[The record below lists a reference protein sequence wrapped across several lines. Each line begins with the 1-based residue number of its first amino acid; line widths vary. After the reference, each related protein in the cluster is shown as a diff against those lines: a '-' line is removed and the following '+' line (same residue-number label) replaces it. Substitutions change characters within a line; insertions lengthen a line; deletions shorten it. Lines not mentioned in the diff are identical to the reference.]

1 MKNKSLLLIF
11 SIFITALFLIIACKR
26 IEVNIPDPNTNIDY
40 KCKDVDTFPEVPNLD
55 FESWTLSPTKRYHIL
70 DPDCFWTTGNKSSD
84 LIIGS
89 IKPPV
94 TTFRVGGDSAF
105 SGKYALML
113 KTSSFKLGS
122 TLLLTS
128 GTVAT
133 GTFQPN
139 VNDPLSSIKFGRPFY
154 KKIKK
159 VTGMY
164 KYISVLNDSCGMY
177 CYQMKG
183 RDTVSF
189 DRFISSETKRN
200 WTPFELN
207 PVFKS
212 GVRPDKLVL
221 YWASSENGDELEGQK
236 GSTLYLDAV
245 KIEYYPE

>member
-1 MKNKSLLLIF
+1 MKNKTYLLLSLLF
-11 SIFITALFLIIACKR
+11 AITTFVIYACKR
-26 IEVNIPDPNTNIDY
+26 IEVTVPDPNTNIDY
-40 KCKDVDTFPEVPNLD
+40 KCKDIDTFPEVPNLD
-55 FESWTLSPTKRYHIL
+55 FESWTLSPTKRYYTP
-70 DPDCFWTTGNKSSD
+70 DPDCFWTTGNKSAD

-94 TTFRVGGDSAF
+94 TTFRVGKDSAY

-113 KTSSFKLGS
+113 KTSSFRLGS
-122 TLLLTS
+122 TNLITS
-128 GTVAT
+128 GTLAT

-154 KKIKK
+154 RKIKK
-159 VTGMY
+159 VSGYY
-164 KYISVLNDSCGMY
+164 KYISIQNDSCGMY

-183 RDTVSF
+183 RDTISF
-189 DRFISSETKRN
+189 DRIISSETKRN

-207 PVFKS
+207 PVFRS
-212 GVRPDKLVL
+212 DMRPDKLVL

-245 KIEYYPE
+245 KIEYYP